1 MNSLKGKNALV
12 TGGGSGIG
20 KAIVEELAALGANLI
35 IHYHKSAQ
43 AAEDL
48 AARIRGAGG
57 SASAVG
63 ADLSTQEGAQRLAAF
78 VSSLWDRLDVL
89 VNNTGDLVARCT
101 LDGVDMEHYRA
112 VMAVNFDSALF
123 VTQALLPLLKNAGAS
138 SVVNLSSIAGRKGGR
153 SSLIYSSAK
162 GAMLTFTRA
171 LSTELAPFG
180 IRVNALT
187 PGLILGSAFHEI
199 HSTPESKQAMI
210 KDIPLRRAGTCED
223 VARAA
228 AFLASEYSGFITGA
242 TLDINGGSYM
252 M

>member
-20 KAIVEELAALGANLI
+20 RAIVRELAAQGANI
-35 IHYHKSAQ
+35 VIHYYKSAEG
-43 AAEDL
+43 AE
-48 AARIRGAGG
+48 ATAEEIKAAGG
-57 SASAVG
+57 EVYTVA
-63 ADLSTQEGAQRLAAF
+63 ADLSTEAGAEKLARF
-78 VSSLWDRLDVL
+78 VSGLWDRLDVL
-89 VNNTGDLVARCT
+89 VNNTGDLVARRT
-101 LDGVDMEHYRA
+101 LDGVDMDHYRT

-123 VTQALLPLLKNAGAS
+123 VTKALLPMLKSAGAS

-162 GAMLTFTRA
+162 GAMLAFTRA

-210 KDIPLRRAGTCED
+210 KDIPLQRAGNCED
-223 VARAA
+223 IARAT
-228 AFLASEYSGFITGA
+228 AFLASEYDGFITGA

>member
-20 KAIVEELAALGANLI
+20 KAIAEELAAQGASLI
-35 IHYHKSAQ
+35 IHYYKSAQ
-43 AAEDL
+43 PAEAVAAK
-48 AARIRGAGG
+48 IRAAGG
-57 SASAVG
+57 TARTIC
-63 ADLSTQEGAQRLAAF
+63 ADLSTEAGVEKLASFA
-78 VSSLWDRLDVL
+78 SALCDRLDVL
-89 VNNTGDLVARCT
+89 VNNTGDLVARRT

-123 VTQALLPLLKNAGAS
+123 VTKALLPLLKKSGAA

-162 GAMLTFTRA
+162 GAMLTLTRA

-180 IRVNALT
+180 IRVNALA

-210 KDIPLRRAGTCED
+210 KDIPLGRAGTCDD